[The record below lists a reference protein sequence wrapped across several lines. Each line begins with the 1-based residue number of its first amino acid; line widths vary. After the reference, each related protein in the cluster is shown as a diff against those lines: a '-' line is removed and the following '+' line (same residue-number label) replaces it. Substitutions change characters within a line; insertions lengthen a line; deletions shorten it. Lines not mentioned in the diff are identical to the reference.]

1 MLVLCR
7 TGDKTLAT
15 PVELARLTD
24 LYVLVMITDSVTR
37 IQVDFVVLRLIT
49 KLKDL

>member
-1 MLVLCR
+1 MLVSCR
-7 TGDKTLAT
+7 TGDNTLAT
-15 PVELARLTD
+15 AVELARLTV

>member
-1 MLVLCR
+1 MLVSCS

-15 PVELARLTD
+15 PVELARLTV